1 METTAYTQHPEVLA
15 LLADLNQFAE
25 TLPEGR
31 LTLSDVVDDQG
42 RQYVDL
48 VLEGGGTLGVAL
60 LGYVYVLEQMNV
72 RFLQLAGTSAGSI
85 VSMLLAGGGPIDAP
99 KSVWLIKEVAGKDFS
114 DFMDGDDDV
123 QRFMDALLDPDSKKR
138 KIARY
143 SAKIF
148 DDVKE
153 HYGLNPGLHF
163 QEWLTGLLND
173 KGVFTLGDLKKV
185 RRQTPAGLR
194 NRLDGSPYDATRH
207 ERVALVTAEVTTE
220 TKVVFPEMAP
230 LYYAQPDA
238 VNPAE
243 FVRASMSV
251 PLLFY
256 PYVAKNI
263 PNTADSAAL
272 WQQMANYRGPVPPE
286 AYFVDGGTLSN
297 FPIALFHKLDGP
309 PSAPTFG
316 VKIGIDRDS
325 YHQNDSFGDF
335 FGATLNAMMSYGDN
349 DFIVQHP
356 DYGRLIGFI
365 DSGDY
370 NWLDFSISEEGKLD
384 LFVRGA
390 RAAAAFLKN
399 FDWAAYKQLR
409 ATLSSLK
416 KTLA

>member
-1 METTAYTQHPEVLA
+1 METSAYTQHPEVVA
-15 LLADLNQFAE
+15 LIDDLNNFAAAK
-25 TLPEGR
+25 PGGQ
-31 LTLSDVVDDQG
+31 LTVSDVADEQG
-42 RQYVDL
+42 MQYVDL

-60 LGYVYVLEQMNV
+60 LGYVYVLEQMNI

-85 VSMLLAGGGPIDAP
+85 VSMLLAGGGPIDAA
-99 KSVWLIKEVAGKDFS
+99 KSEWLIREVAGKDFS
-114 DFMDGDDDV
+114 DFMDGDKDV
-123 QRFMDALLDPDSKKR
+123 QHFMDALLDPDSKKR

-143 SAKIF
+143 SAKIL

-163 QEWLTGLLND
+163 QEWLTGLLQA
-173 KGVFTLGDLKKV
+173 KGVFTLGDLKKM
-185 RRQTPAGLR
+185 RQQTPAGLHNLR
-194 NRLDGSPYDATRH
+194 DDTPLGPERH
-207 ERVALVTAEVTTE
+207 ERVAVVTAEVTTE

-230 LYYAQPDA
+230 LYFASPDT

-251 PLLFY
+251 PVLFY

-263 PNTADSAAL
+263 PNTADSVAL

-286 AYFVDGGTLSN
+286 ALFVDGGTMSN

-325 YHQNDSFGDF
+325 FNANASFGDF
-335 FGATLNAMMSYGDN
+335 FGATLDAMMSWGDN

-356 DYGRLIGFI
+356 DYGQLIGFI

-370 NWLDFSISEEGKLD
+370 NWLDFSISDEGKLD

-390 RAAAAFLKN
+390 RAAASFLKN
-399 FDWAAYKQLR
+399 FNWDAYKQLR
-409 ATLSSLK
+409 AALLDFK
-416 KTLA
+416 KTIT